1 MSASKYDFAIEQ
13 GSSFQL
19 SLIYKDANNDPIDL
33 TGWCA
38 RLIAKTNT
46 NETKIFSSDNLDLS
60 QYQFTID
67 GLNGKLTLLLPAST
81 TNDFNFSMAKY
92 DLELSS
98 PADLYVGGGKFTI
111 RLVYGTIT
119 IIKRFSQ
126 TNTQLE
132 C

>member
-1 MSASKYDFAIEQ
+1 MSASKYDFNIEQ
-13 GSSFQL
+13 GASFQL
-19 SLIYKDANNDPIDL
+19 SLVYKDANNDPIDL

-38 RLIAKTNT
+38 RLICKTNT
-46 NETKIFSSDNLDLS
+46 NETKIFSTDNLDLS

-67 GLNGKLTLLLPAST
+67 PLLGKLTLLLPAST
-81 TNDFNFSMAKY
+81 TNDFNFKIAKY

-98 PADLYVGGGKFTI
+98 PADLYVGGGKYTI

-119 IIKRFSQ
+119 IIKRYSQ

>member
-1 MSASKYDFAIEQ
+1 MSASKYDFSIEQ
-13 GSSFQL
+13 GVSFQL
-19 SLIYKDANNDPIDL
+19 SLIYKDANNNPINL

-38 RLIAKTNT
+38 RLICKTNT
-46 NETKIFSSDNLDLS
+46 NETKVFTTDNIDFS
-60 QYQFTID
+60 QYKFEID
-67 GLNGKLTLLLPAST
+67 PLNGKLILSLPAST
-81 TNDFNFSMAKY
+81 TNTFNFTMGKY

-98 PADLYVGGGKFTI
+98 PADLYVGGGKYTI

>member
-1 MSASKYDFAIEQ
+1 MSASKYDFTIEQ
-13 GSSFQL
+13 GVSFQL

-38 RLIAKTNT
+38 RLICKTNL
-46 NETKIFSSDNLDLS
+46 NETKIFSSENLDFS
-60 QYQFTID
+60 QYKFEID
-67 GLNGKLTLLLPAST
+67 GPNGKITLLLPAAT
-81 TNDFNFSMAKY
+81 TNSFNFNMMKY

-98 PADLYVGGGKFTI
+98 PADLYSGGGKYTI
-111 RLVYGTIT
+111 RLVYGTVT

-126 TNTQLE
+126 ANSQLE